1 MPKKKKSNSKRPP
14 QNRPL
19 PLPRTQVAPPFE
31 ARALVPKRSQP
42 GQGTPHPSPPAPLP
56 QLDVSAAAP
65 TRTSAPAKA
74 AVPGVLAS
82 DDEDQRAQVPY
93 GVGPTY
99 WIEGQ
104 DADVP
109 SAVRFL
115 GTGVDGDSR
124 GQRFERYAS
133 VPELPAGVGRTSVTA
148 PVRGLAT
155 GTWHILAQGVDE
167 LGRPLGV
174 PQQEDLST
182 KLWPFVRGPGVRPW
196 AWSTLVLLGVALAV
210 AVQVLL
216 VRAEGLDALAA
227 GLSAVAAAVLGYFSA
242 KVGYMVLHRVPPA
255 GFASAGT
262 LIQAFLVGA
271 FGALVGLAWLVDLP
285 VLQLLD
291 LTTPGVFAAMAL
303 ARPGCWLGGCC
314 AGRPTASRF
323 GLWSSDRRVGVRRVP
338 VQLMESGLAGSIAL
352 GSLAIVLT
360 VDQRPYGVVLALAAS
375 VYTLGRQM
383 LFPLRSEARRTSGG
397 RIAAMAGASAAV
409 AISTALLLVA

>member
-19 PLPRTQVAPPFE
+19 PRTAPLRLDTRIPVPTRSLPASGAARPAEPALPPRLAAVATAPVD
-31 ARALVPKRSQP
+31 A
-42 GQGTPHPSPPAPLP
+42 PAP
-56 QLDVSAAAP
+56 VE
-65 TRTSAPAKA
+65 A
-74 AVPGVLAS
+74 AVPAAQAGDVQ
-82 DDEDQRAQVPY
+82 DQPPQVPL

-99 WIEGQ
+99 WI
-104 DADVP
+104 DADAAEVP

-124 GQRFERYAS
+124 GRRFERHAS

-155 GTWHILAQGVDE
+155 GTWHVSAQGVDG
-167 LGRPLGV
+167 LGRPVGA
-174 PQQEDLST
+174 PQQEDLTT

-196 AWSTLVLLGVALAV
+196 AWSTLVLLGVVLAV
-210 AVQVLL
+210 TVQVLL
-216 VRAEGLDALAA
+216 VRDEGLDASAA
-227 GLSAVAAAVLGYFSA
+227 GLSAVAAAVLGFLSA
-242 KVGYMVLHRVPPA
+242 KVGYMVLHRVPPS
-255 GFASAGT
+255 GFAGAGT
-262 LIQAFLVGA
+262 LIQVFLLGA
-271 FGALVGLAWLVDLP
+271 FGALVALTWLAGLP

-338 VQLMESGLAGSIAL
+338 VQLMESALAGGIALTSIAV
-352 GSLAIVLT
+352 VLT
-360 VDQRPYGVVLALAAS
+360 IDQRPYGVVLALAAS
-375 VYTLGRQM
+375 LYTLGRQL
-383 LFPLRSEARRTSGG
+383 LFPLRAEARRTSRG
-397 RIAAMAGASAAV
+397 RILAMAGASAGIV
-409 AISTALLLVA
+409 VSTTLLLAA